1 MLDWNE
7 DDDQNDSDDMNDD
20 DDNDDRP
27 DSGGYGNG
35 KPFFPP
41 KSDPRGSSSGP
52 KNNGGDG
59 SQQPP
64 QSGFY
69 QFQVSQFAD
78 GNSRDTSPGL
88 EEQIQQSPNSK
99 QLLRAIQGTDAAT
112 GSESSR
118 IISGNTEQSSVQ
130 CSEDGRHK
138 EAARDDSQTVAGDV
152 VSMTTD
158 TVQLQTISPHVPS
171 GEGDPTIP
179 DRPKSFTP
187 RTSGMSNMNLGVI
200 RVSDRP
206 LVPFTRESQDLLG
219 SLKLL
224 GAGGFSTVDE
234 VVHRETSLRFA
245 RKTLKN
251 RERSALDELKNE
263 VEVLQKLRHPHIIR
277 FVGSVQK
284 ENKMSI
290 LLSPVAETTLATW
303 LDMKLQDR
311 PDGLSQTIVNM
322 LGCLA
327 SSIRYLHEQRPV
339 VKHMDIKPQNILVKE
354 GEKFPHV
361 ILSDFGISS
370 IGELTANNKAMPLT
384 RQYCAPEVSE
394 GISRELA
401 SDIWSLGCVFLEMLT
416 VAFKEDNA
424 RWHEFPQQFGGR
436 KGKYYWQD
444 VPALQGL
451 LTQSLQQAATHV
463 EADATRAVKDMLN
476 SDPIQRPTAP
486 MLTMIFAPAPC
497 CLSWPNAKATY
508 PGPSE
513 ELQTAKALL
522 RESGVDD
529 RTSLHVAATQDTQT
543 SQLVSHAKRWLEE
556 CSHEHEACRHN
567 IPKSQA
573 NKTLPTRL
581 IDISPD
587 GIAGMSVR
595 IVNTADLDDRTSPD
609 YAAISYLWSDD
620 ELKLSSVGLESM
632 QTELARQSLPIGIE
646 EAIAKAQD
654 IGFRY
659 VWVDSLCVLQ
669 DSQEDKERECRATA
683 DTYRNAA
690 LTIVL
695 DQFKSHSGCLN
706 KIHSGDPNTTVKSP
720 EQQRALLAA
729 TLPLA
734 VYMTPGF
741 AWDTRAWSLQ
751 ERLLSR
757 RFLHLGEE
765 QMYWECNALKASET
779 FPRGYEAWNHAF
791 SSLLWEK
798 VHTEPSTIGSVQ
810 YKHDHKYDTIDN
822 NGTMF
827 AESAGQT
834 MKHNA
839 NKRGAPCASKEKGY
853 GKMGTPHHK
862 DNFYEHVKDFH
873 SVRDGGDGI
882 GDSTAVAGQ
891 AIDSEQL
898 KNTLRLR
905 YGDANDRSVVPMHDW
920 LADGNVNGTVNKGN
934 WGRDFDEGK
943 MS

>member
-7 DDDQNDSDDMNDD
+7 DDDQHDSDDMNDD

-27 DSGGYGNG
+27 DSGGFGNG
-35 KPFFPP
+35 KPSFPP
-41 KSDPRGSSSGP
+41 NSHPRGSSSGP
-52 KNNGGDG
+52 KGNGGG
-59 SQQPP
+59 GQQPP

-78 GNSRDTSPGL
+78 GDSRGTSPGVD
-88 EEQIQQSPNSK
+88 EQADQDLGTSQFIRSIDVSDVATCSKLSP
-99 QLLRAIQGTDAAT
+99 
-112 GSESSR
+112 
-118 IISGNTEQSSVQ
+118 IISGNTDQSLSQ
-130 CSEDGRHK
+130 CSMHGRQE
-138 EAARDDSQTVAGDV
+138 EAARDDSQTLAGND
-152 VSMTTD
+152 VSMNTD
-158 TVQLQTISPHVPS
+158 IVQLQTISPYVPP
-171 GEGDPTIP
+171 GEGDPTIS
-179 DRPKSFTP
+179 DRHKTFAARS
-187 RTSGMSNMNLGVI
+187 SGMCNTNSGVNRASNI
-200 RVSDRP
+200 R
-206 LVPFTRESQDLLG
+206 LAALTRESQDLLG

-284 ENKMSI
+284 DNKMSI

-303 LDMKLQDR
+303 LDTKLHDR

-370 IGELTANNKAMPLT
+370 IGELTANDKVMPLT

-416 VAFKEDNA
+416 VAFKDNNSV
-424 RWHEFPQQFGGR
+424 WQKFPQVFGGR
-436 KGKYYWQD
+436 NGKYYWQD
-444 VPALQGL
+444 VPTLQSL
-451 LTQSLQQAATHV
+451 LGQSLQQAATQS
-463 EADATRAVKDMLN
+463 EANATRAVKDMLN
-476 SDPIQRPTAP
+476 SDPVQRPTAP
-486 MLTMIFAPAPC
+486 TLTMVFTPAPC

-508 PGPSE
+508 PGPNE
-513 ELQTAKALL
+513 ELETAKALL
-522 RESGVDD
+522 REGGIDGC
-529 RTSLHVAATQDTQT
+529 TSLHVATAQQKQT
-543 SQLVSHAKRWLEE
+543 DQSVLHAKRWLEE
-556 CSHEHEACRHN
+556 CEHEHEACRHDLPDN
-567 IPKSQA
+567 QA

-581 IDISPD
+581 IDILPD
-587 GIAGMSVR
+587 GKVDVSVR
-595 IVNTADLDDRTSPD
+595 IVNSADLYGPKPD
-609 YAAISYLWSDD
+609 YATISHVWSDD
-620 ELKLSSVGLESM
+620 ELKISSGSLESM
-632 QTELARQSLPIGIE
+632 QTGLARESLPIGIK
-646 EAIAKAQD
+646 EAIAKAHD

-669 DSQEDKERECRATA
+669 DSDADKERECRAMA

-695 DQFKSHSGCLN
+695 DQFKSQSAGLE
-706 KIHSGDPNTTVKSP
+706 KIHSCVSDTTAKSS
-720 EQQRALLAA
+720 EQQRSLLAA

-734 VYMTPGF
+734 VYMAPGF
-741 AWDTRAWSLQ
+741 AWETRAWSLQ

-757 RFLHLGEE
+757 RLLHLGEE

-779 FPRGYEAWNHAF
+779 FPRGYEAWDHAF

-798 VHTEPSTIGSVQ
+798 VHTKPSIIDSTQNQHNRKLDNQVPAVAETAVQ
-810 YKHDHKYDTIDN
+810 MCKCDVD
-822 NGTMF
+822 G
-827 AESAGQT
+827 
-834 MKHNA
+834 
-839 NKRGAPCASKEKGY
+839 RGAPCASKAKGY
-853 GKMGTPHHK
+853 GKMATPHHEGDLTPRMMK
-862 DNFYEHVKDFH
+862 DCQFIRNG
-873 SVRDGGDGI
+873 RDDTSG
-882 GDSTAVAGQ
+882 SMPVAGQ
-891 AIDSEQL
+891 MIDSGLLESS
-898 KNTLRLR
+898 LRLQCP
-905 YGDANDRSVVPMHDW
+905 DANNQDAVSMRRG
-920 LADGNVNGTVNKGN
+920 LADENANGST
-934 WGRDFDEGK
+934 DEGICRK
-943 MS
+943 NANGNEEDMI